1 MAEPTDVDAWN
12 IEGVNRPAS
21 LLVIG
26 GGEGTGKSQAFRE
39 LAIRGATGT
48 GPLFG
53 HYAIPHRLRVMVL
66 DEENG
71 EAEEYRR
78 ETAILATLGLG
89 RADLAD
95 YFRVSFAGMVL
106 TDPTSQKWLDGQ
118 VERVR
123 PGLLA
128 FDTGTSMIG
137 DEWGGELKAA
147 VRYIRSLIVRYGC
160 SVAVLVHMVKPSRDR
175 RPNDPAHGS
184 AMAHVMGQWTRP
196 TRSPWSRTSAPIGCA
211 GRCARRSRRRRSSS
225 PSAAAC
231 STSCRSARRASRRA
245 MTGYSPPSPR
255 AAQDRTTSRRL

>member
-147 VRYIRSLIVRYGC
+147 WRDIRSLIVRYGWLRGGPGAYGQAVTVPPTERSGARLRDGPRHGPVDPAD
-160 SVAVLVHMVKPSRDR
+160 SVALVADLGADR
-175 RPNDPAHGS
+175 LRWE
-184 AMAHVMGQWTRP
+184 M
-196 TRSPWSRTSAPIGCA
+196 
-211 GRCARRSRRRRSSS
+211 RRGRRRRSSS